1 MSYSRTG
8 TLPLSCLHLSLQR
21 RPSSAPGTAFHSTDV
36 RHTQCQ
42 SRSRE
47 NGGRAVFRE
56 HTILVIPKAR
66 GRGLPKGGRKVYDP
80 ARAGRSRVSGGL
92 APAGSQPTLPEM
104 VKQCR
109 LPRGA
114 GPRCVSSPAP
124 VGPGLADPPN
134 TAQTAPRRLAQRQGQ
149 VPER

>member
-1 MSYSRTG
+1 MI
-8 TLPLSCLHLSLQR
+8 Q
-21 RPSSAPGTAFHSTDV
+21 PG
-36 RHTQCQ
+36 
-42 SRSRE
+42 RE
-47 NGGRAVFRE
+47 GQE
-56 HTILVIPKAR
+56 YL
-66 GRGLPKGGRKVYDP
+66 
-80 ARAGRSRVSGGL
+80 GGL